1 MYKNAGKTTNL
12 SFNAFNN
19 QLSLPHI
26 FETNLLT
33 DYNRVYNISD
43 EFEIDFI
50 IKGNGKE
57 YQRIDEVKSYNFPI
71 ILPLNYPL
79 KYEVKNPEESD
90 ILTLSKL
97 KHWET
102 APFNPRILSENSI
115 KFCFTMSDL
124 EDPQDF
130 IKNLRKS
137 IKRRGLRKKKVKCLT
152 LSPQN
157 LLVLKIF

>member
-1 MYKNAGKTTNL
+1 M
-12 SFNAFNN
+12 
-19 QLSLPHI
+19 SLPHI

-79 KYEVKNPEESD
+79 KYEIKNPEESD

-102 APFNPRILSENSI
+102 ALSTLG
-115 KFCFTMSDL
+115 FCQKTQLNFV
-124 EDPQDF
+124 
-130 IKNLRKS
+130 LR
-137 IKRRGLRKKKVKCLT
+137 CLT
-152 LSPQN
+152 
-157 LLVLKIF
+157 